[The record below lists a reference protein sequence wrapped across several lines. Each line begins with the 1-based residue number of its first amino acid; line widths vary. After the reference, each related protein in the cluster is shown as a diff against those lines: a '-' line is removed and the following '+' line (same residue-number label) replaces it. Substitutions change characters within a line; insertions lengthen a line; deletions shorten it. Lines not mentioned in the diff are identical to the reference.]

1 MMGGSGVPDFL
12 HDRNQLKSLPRDIR
26 RSLQETASAL
36 LIQVPNIVRL
46 YENLLL
52 NLEKITVELEES

>member
-1 MMGGSGVPDFL
+1 MSGSDVPAFL

-36 LIQVPNIVRL
+36 LVQVPNMVWL
-46 YENLLL
+46 YENLLR
-52 NLEKITVELEES
+52 NLEEITLELEES